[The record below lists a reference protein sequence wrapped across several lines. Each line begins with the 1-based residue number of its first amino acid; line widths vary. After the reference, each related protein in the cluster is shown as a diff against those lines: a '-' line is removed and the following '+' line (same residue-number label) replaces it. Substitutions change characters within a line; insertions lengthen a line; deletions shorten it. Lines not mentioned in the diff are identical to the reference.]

1 MMNYEI
7 INRRKQELGLTN
19 ARIAEMTG
27 ITLSTLDKIT
37 AGANTNPKLSTLKAI
52 AQVIGCTLDDFDDV
66 PVVRTRDINQLT
78 PELVALVQKYTS
90 LDERG
95 RATVDTVLE
104 AELSY
109 SRPSI
114 ELDTYA
120 AIDAL
125 SMPIEDADTALA
137 AEEA

>member
-37 AGANTNPKLSTLKAI
+37 SGVNTNPKLSTLKAI

-95 RATVDTVLE
+95 RAMVDTVLE

-120 AIDAL
+120 AIEAL
-125 SMPIEDADTALA
+125 SRPIDESPDLA
-137 AEEA
+137 AGEA

>member
-125 SMPIEDADTALA
+125 SMPIEDADTDQA